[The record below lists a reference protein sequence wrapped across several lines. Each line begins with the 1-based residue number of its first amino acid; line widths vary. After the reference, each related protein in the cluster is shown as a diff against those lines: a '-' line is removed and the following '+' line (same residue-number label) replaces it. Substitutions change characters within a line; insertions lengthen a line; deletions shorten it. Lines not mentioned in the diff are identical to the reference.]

1 MTQPDDHFARA
12 ASFLRTRP
20 EPGWDAI
27 ADRVIAAV
35 RATPRQRG
43 WPLRAQDPPGHT
55 IEGQLYVSDNVVRS
69 TLVMALRERYLCVP
83 TAIAFDI
90 DDGTI
95 RSIDIE
101 VTGSYGTELHALA
114 DRIRATTRDVVA
126 DLLGAPAHPH
136 GPIDITVTNVVT
148 GDPLHS

>member
-1 MTQPDDHFARA
+1 MTQPDDLFTHA
-12 ASFLRTRP
+12 ASFLRNQP

-43 WPLRAQDPPGHT
+43 WPLRAQNPPGHT
-55 IEGQLYVSDNVVRS
+55 TEGQLYVSDNVVRS
-69 TLVMALRERYLCVP
+69 TLVTALRQRYLCVP

-90 DDGTI
+90 DGGAI
-95 RSIDIE
+95 GSIDIE

-114 DRIRATTRDVVA
+114 DRIRATTRDVVT
-126 DLLGAPAHPH
+126 DLLGARALDR

-148 GDPLHS
+148 GDPQHF